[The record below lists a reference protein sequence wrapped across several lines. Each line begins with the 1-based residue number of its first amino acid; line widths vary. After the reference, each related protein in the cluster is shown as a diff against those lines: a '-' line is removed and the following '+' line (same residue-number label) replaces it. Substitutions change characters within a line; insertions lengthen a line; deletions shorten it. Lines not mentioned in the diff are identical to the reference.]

1 MLRVAIAISAA
12 GGAFWSSQ
20 DETGAP
26 KGVAVD
32 LARAFAADL
41 GQEAQLVVYPNS
53 NEITEDAARGGWHVT
68 FIPMD
73 ALRAEKLDFGPVYN
87 ASESTWL
94 VRPGLSLATQADVDA
109 PDVRPIAV
117 ANTTTGRA
125 AAAFLK
131 RTQLRGYPTM
141 TEIMEALRTGEG
153 DAFAMS
159 RDGLERL
166 SHDLPGSYVLPG
178 RFFEAKTAAAVPKGH
193 AAMLEQVTAFL
204 RRAAR
209 DGRLRAILD
218 ANDMR
223 EAEIPGE
230 LGEEG

>member
-32 LARAFAADL
+32 LARAFASDL
-41 GQEAQLVVYPNS
+41 GREAQLVAYPNS
-53 NEITEDAARGGWHVT
+53 NEITEDAVRGGWHVT

-109 PDVRPIAV
+109 PEVRPIAV

-131 RTQLRGYPTM
+131 RTQVRGYPTM

-178 RFFEAKTAAAVPKGH
+178 RFFEA
-193 AAMLEQVTAFL
+193 
-204 RRAAR
+204 
-209 DGRLRAILD
+209 
-218 ANDMR
+218 
-223 EAEIPGE
+223 
-230 LGEEG
+230 

>member
-12 GGAFWSSQ
+12 GGAFWAHQ
-20 DETGAP
+20 DESGAYR
-26 KGVAVD
+26 GVTVD
-32 LARAFAADL
+32 LARALAADL
-41 GQEAQLVVYPNS
+41 GRDLQILAYPNS
-53 NEITEDAARGGWHVT
+53 NEITEDAARGAWDFT

-73 ALRAEKLDFGPVYN
+73 EARAQKLDFGPVYN

-94 VRPGLSLATQADVDA
+94 VRPGLALETQDDVDA
-109 PDVRPIAV
+109 PHVRPIAV

-131 RTQLRGYPTM
+131 RTQVRGYATM
-141 TEIMEALRTGEG
+141 AEIMDALRTGEG

-166 SHDLPGSYVLPG
+166 SRDLPGSRVLPG
-178 RFFEAKTAAAVPKGH
+178 RFFEAKTAAAVPRGQ
-193 AAMLEQVTAFL
+193 AAMLETVTAFL
-204 RRAAR
+204 RRTAQ

-218 ANDMR
+218 ANEMG
-223 EAEIPGE
+223 EAEIPAG
-230 LGEEG
+230 LAVG

>member
-12 GGAFWSSQ
+12 GGAFWAQQ
-20 DETGAP
+20 DESGAYR
-26 KGVAVD
+26 GVTVD
-32 LARAFAADL
+32 LARALAADL
-41 GQEAQLVVYPNS
+41 GRDLQIIAYPNS
-53 NEITEDAARGGWHVT
+53 NEITEDAARGAWDVT

-73 ALRAEKLDFGPVYN
+73 EARAQKLDFGPVYN

-94 VRPGLSLATQADVDA
+94 VRPGLALETQADVDA
-109 PDVRPIAV
+109 PHVRPIAV

-131 RTQLRGYPTM
+131 RTQVRGYATM
-141 TEIMEALRTGEG
+141 DDIMEALRSGEG

-166 SHDLPGSYVLPG
+166 SRDLPGSRVLPG
-178 RFFEAKTAAAVPKGH
+178 RFFEAKTAAAAPKGQ
-193 AAMLEQVTAFL
+193 ATMLETVTDFL
-204 RRAAR
+204 RHTAQ

-218 ANDMR
+218 ANDMG
-223 EAEIPGE
+223 EAEIPAG
-230 LGEEG
+230 LAR

>member
-12 GGAFWSSQ
+12 GGAFWASR
-20 DETGAP
+20 DESGAFR
-26 KGVAVD
+26 GVTVD
-32 LARAFAADL
+32 LAHALAADL
-41 GQEAQLVVYPNS
+41 GRQLQLLAYPNS
-53 NEITEDAARGGWHVT
+53 NEITEDAARGAWDVT

-73 ALRAEKLDFGPVYN
+73 DARAQKLDFGPVYN

-94 VRPGLSLATQADVDA
+94 VRPGLALETQRDVDA
-109 PDVRPIAV
+109 PGVRPIAV

-131 RTQLRGYPTM
+131 RTQLRGYATM
-141 TEIMEALRTGEG
+141 PEIMDALRSAQG

-166 SHDLPGSYVLPG
+166 SRDLPGSRVLPG
-178 RFFEAKTAAAVPKGH
+178 RFFEAKTAAAVPRGRSD
-193 AAMLEQVTAFL
+193 MLETVTAFL
-204 RRAAR
+204 RRTAQ

-223 EAEIPGE
+223 DAEIPAE
-230 LGEEG
+230 LAQAF

>member
-12 GGAFWSSQ
+12 GGAFWASQ
-20 DETGAP
+20 DEAGAFR
-26 KGVAVD
+26 GVTVD
-32 LARAFAADL
+32 LAHALAADL
-41 GQEAQLVVYPNS
+41 GRDLRILAYPNS
-53 NEITEDAARGGWHVT
+53 NEITEDAARGAWEVT

-73 ALRAEKLDFGPVYN
+73 DARAQKLDFGPVYN

-94 VRPGLSLATQADVDA
+94 VRPGLALATQADVDA
-109 PDVRPIAV
+109 PGVRPIAV

-131 RTQLRGYPTM
+131 RTEVRGYPTM

-166 SHDLPGSYVLPG
+166 SRDLPGSRVLPG
-178 RFFEAKTAAAVPKGH
+178 RFFEAKTAAAVPKGQS
-193 AAMLEQVTAFL
+193 AMLEIVTAFL
-204 RRAAR
+204 RRTAQ

-223 EAEIPGE
+223 EAEIPVG
-230 LGEEG
+230 LAQ

>member
-12 GGAFWSSQ
+12 GGAFWASQ
-20 DETGAP
+20 DAAGAFR
-26 KGVAVD
+26 GVTVD
-32 LARAFAADL
+32 LAHALAADL
-41 GQEAQLVVYPNS
+41 GRDLQILAYPNS
-53 NEITEDAARGGWHVT
+53 NEITEDAARGAWDVT

-73 ALRAEKLDFGPVYN
+73 AARAQKLDFGPVYN

-94 VRPGLSLATQADVDA
+94 VRSGLALETQGDVDA

-125 AAAFLK
+125 AEAFLK
-131 RTQLRGYPTM
+131 RTTIRGYATM
-141 TEIMEALRTGEG
+141 AQIMEALRSGEG

-166 SHDLPGSYVLPG
+166 SRDLPGSRVLPG
-178 RFFEAKTAAAVPKGH
+178 RFFEAKTAAAVPKGQ
-193 AAMLEQVTAFL
+193 AAMLEAVAAFL
-204 RRAAR
+204 RRAAQ

-218 ANDMR
+218 ANDMA
-223 EAEIPGE
+223 EAVIPAE
-230 LGEEG
+230 LG

>member
-12 GGAFWSSQ
+12 GGAFWASR
-20 DETGAP
+20 DESGAFR
-26 KGVAVD
+26 GVTVD
-32 LARAFAADL
+32 LAHALAADL
-41 GQEAQLVVYPNS
+41 GRQLQLLAYPNS
-53 NEITEDAARGGWHVT
+53 NEITEDAARGAWDVT

-73 ALRAEKLDFGPVYN
+73 DARAQKLDFGPVYN

-94 VRPGLSLATQADVDA
+94 VRPGLALETQGDVDA
-109 PDVRPIAV
+109 PGVRPIAV

-131 RTQLRGYPTM
+131 RTQLRGYATM
-141 TEIMEALRTGEG
+141 PEIMDALRSAQG

-166 SHDLPGSYVLPG
+166 SRDLPGSRVLPG
-178 RFFEAKTAAAVPKGH
+178 HFFEAKTAAAVPRGRSD
-193 AAMLEQVTAFL
+193 MLETVTAFL
-204 RRAAR
+204 RRAAQ
-209 DGRLRAILD
+209 DGRLRTILD

-223 EAEIPGE
+223 EAEIPAG
-230 LGEEG
+230 LA

>member
-12 GGAFWSSQ
+12 GGAFWASQ
-20 DETGAP
+20 DES
-26 KGVAVD
+26 GVFRGVTVD
-32 LARAFAADL
+32 LAHALAADL
-41 GQEAQLVVYPNS
+41 GRTLQIVAYPNS
-53 NEITEDAARGGWHVT
+53 NEITEDAARGAWDVT

-73 ALRAEKLDFGPVYN
+73 AARAQKLDFGAVYN

-94 VRPGLSLATQADVDA
+94 VRPGLTLETQADVDA

-131 RTQLRGYPTM
+131 RTHVRGYATM
-141 TEIMEALRTGEG
+141 AEIMEALCTGEG

-166 SHDLPGSYVLPG
+166 SRDLPGSKVLPG
-178 RFFEAKTAAAVPKGH
+178 RFFEARTAAAVPRGH
-193 AAMLEQVTAFL
+193 GAMLETVTAFL
-204 RRAAR
+204 RGCAK

-218 ANDMR
+218 ANDMG
-223 EAEIPGE
+223 EAEIPAE
-230 LGEEG
+230 LTLA

>member
-12 GGAFWSSQ
+12 GGAFWASR
-20 DETGAP
+20 DESGAFR
-26 KGVAVD
+26 GVTVD
-32 LARAFAADL
+32 LAHALAADL
-41 GQEAQLVVYPNS
+41 GRQLQLLAYPNS
-53 NEITEDAARGGWHVT
+53 NEITEDAARGAWDVT

-73 ALRAEKLDFGPVYN
+73 DARAQKLDFGPVYN

-94 VRPGLSLATQADVDA
+94 VRPGLALETQGDVDA
-109 PDVRPIAV
+109 PGVRPIAV

-131 RTQLRGYPTM
+131 RTQLRGYATM
-141 TEIMEALRTGEG
+141 PEIMDALRSAQG

-166 SHDLPGSYVLPG
+166 SRDLPGSRVLPG
-178 RFFEAKTAAAVPKGH
+178 HFFEAKTAAAVPRGRND
-193 AAMLEQVTAFL
+193 MLETVTAFL
-204 RRAAR
+204 RRAAQ
-209 DGRLRAILD
+209 DGRLRTILD

-223 EAEIPGE
+223 EAEIPAG
-230 LGEEG
+230 LA

>member
-12 GGAFWSSQ
+12 GGAFWASQ
-20 DETGAP
+20 DQSGAHS
-26 KGVAVD
+26 GVTVD
-32 LARAFAADL
+32 LAHALAADL
-41 GQEAQLVVYPNS
+41 GRSAQILPYPNS
-53 NEITEDAARGGWHVT
+53 NEITEDAARGAWDVT

-73 ALRAEKLDFGPVYN
+73 DARAQKLDFGPVYN

-94 VRPGLSLATQADVDA
+94 VRPGLALETQADVDA
-109 PDVRPIAV
+109 PGLRPIAV

-131 RTQLRGYPTM
+131 RTQLRGYSTM
-141 TEIMEALRTGEG
+141 AEIMEALRTGEG

-166 SHDLPGSYVLPG
+166 SRDLPGSRVLPG

-193 AAMLEQVTAFL
+193 AAMLRTVSVFL
-204 RRAAR
+204 RRCAQ

-223 EAEIPGE
+223 EAEIPAE
-230 LGEEG
+230 LTQA

>member
-12 GGAFWSSQ
+12 GGAFWASQ
-20 DETGAP
+20 DERGAP
-26 KGVAVD
+26 RGVTVD
-32 LARAFAADL
+32 LARALAADL
-41 GQEAQLVVYPNS
+41 GAELKILPYPNS
-53 NEITEDAARGGWHVT
+53 NEITEDAARGAWDVT

-73 ALRAEKLDFGPVYN
+73 EARAQKLDFGPVYN

-94 VRPGLSLATQADVDA
+94 VRPGLALKTQSDVDA
-109 PDVRPIAV
+109 PGVRPIAV

-131 RTQLRGYPTM
+131 RTELRGYATM
-141 TEIMEALRTGEG
+141 PEIMEALRSGEG

-166 SHDLPGSYVLPG
+166 SRDLPGSYVLPG
-178 RFFEAKTAAAVPKGH
+178 RFFAARTAAATPRGQP
-193 AAMLEQVTAFL
+193 AMLEAVSAFL

-218 ANDMR
+218 ANDMG
-223 EAEIPGE
+223 EAEIPPE
-230 LGEEG
+230 LATGA

>member
-12 GGAFWSSQ
+12 GGAFWASQ
-20 DETGAP
+20 DESGSP
-26 KGVAVD
+26 RGVTVD
-32 LARAFAADL
+32 LAHALAADL
-41 GQEAQLVVYPNS
+41 GAEVKILAYPNS
-53 NEITEDAARGGWHVT
+53 NEITEDAARGAWDVT

-73 ALRAEKLDFGPVYN
+73 EARAQKLDFGPVYN

-94 VRPGLSLATQADVDA
+94 VRPGLALKTQADVDA
-109 PDVRPIAV
+109 PGVRPIAV

-131 RTQLRGYPTM
+131 RTELGSYATM
-141 TEIMEALRTGEG
+141 PQIMNALRRGEG

-166 SHDLPGSYVLPG
+166 SRDLPGSYVLPG
-178 RFFEAKTAAAVPKGH
+178 RFFEAKTAAATPKGQ
-193 AAMLEQVTAFL
+193 AAMLESVAAFL
-204 RRAAR
+204 RRAAK

-218 ANDMR
+218 ANDMLDAYIP
-223 EAEIPGE
+223 AELTTGA
-230 LGEEG
+230 

>member
-12 GGAFWSSQ
+12 GGAFWASR
-20 DETGAP
+20 DADGAYR
-26 KGVAVD
+26 GVTVD
-32 LARAFAADL
+32 LAHALAADL
-41 GQEAQLVVYPNS
+41 GVEAQIIAYPNS
-53 NEITEDAARGGWHVT
+53 NEITEDAARGAWDVT

-73 ALRAEKLDFGPVYN
+73 DARAQKLDFGPVYN

-94 VRPGLSLATQADVDA
+94 VRPGLSLKTQADVDA
-109 PDVRPIAV
+109 PGVRPIAV

-125 AAAFLK
+125 AAAFLQ
-131 RTQLRGYPTM
+131 RTQVQGYATM
-141 TEIMEALRTGEG
+141 PEIMEALRSGAG

-166 SHDLPGSYVLPG
+166 SRDLPGSYVLPG
-178 RFFEAKTAAAVPKGH
+178 RFFEAKTAAATPRGQT
-193 AAMLEQVTAFL
+193 ALLEAVTAFL

-218 ANDMR
+218 ANDIR
-223 EAEIPGE
+223 EAEIPDE
-230 LGEEG
+230 LATDG